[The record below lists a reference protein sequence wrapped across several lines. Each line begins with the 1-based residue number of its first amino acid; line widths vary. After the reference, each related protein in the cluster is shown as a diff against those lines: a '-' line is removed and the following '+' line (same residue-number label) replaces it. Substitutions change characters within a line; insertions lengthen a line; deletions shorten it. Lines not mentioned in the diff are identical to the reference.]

1 MILLILYIILSIL
14 ISRLILKS
22 NIFNIASFSLISYW
36 ATYPLERL
44 SISDLYQTINGIK
57 ERGIY
62 LYAIFGF
69 FFLLGVFIITKINPT
84 KVNFFASLNSK
95 NNLFFISIFL
105 GFLGLLCFSYTY
117 NFNILQYLDLNFG
130 ADNNGVVILS
140 RAERLSLLSKAKNAL
155 PYSIFFIPSITTL
168 LIAIK
173 KFGLRNLNNLFLSFI
188 IFLINIPILS
198 SYLIE
203 GDRTSLIK
211 LAGLVFFT
219 LLLNKNSV
227 FKSNKNYYLIQN
239 YRLNKKVL
247 INRIKVFFILVS
259 LVCILIF
266 IGMGRGN
273 GWKHSSRI
281 LINLSKQFETKMLP
295 TSEFRSVNY
304 TIDFALARDYINN
317 KKTEKMFTWDRVIFY
332 PLPTYVYKGI
342 FKENKPPNIGDAI
355 GLETKNYVFG
365 PQDNRKLG
373 YGLSPIAEGWINYK
387 YLGISFIGLIY
398 GLSIGLLQNFYNKI
412 SLDKINLLDIYIL
425 NTLAIVPLMMRAG
438 SAGIYNWIFSTSFVM
453 LLPILLITIF
463 QRKHQRKIK
472 VKISK
477 E

>member
-1 MILLILYIILSIL
+1 
-14 ISRLILKS
+14 
-22 NIFNIASFSLISYW
+22 
-36 ATYPLERL
+36 
-44 SISDLYQTINGIK
+44 
-57 ERGIY
+57 
-62 LYAIFGF
+62 
-69 FFLLGVFIITKINPT
+69 
-84 KVNFFASLNSK
+84 
-95 NNLFFISIFL
+95 
-105 GFLGLLCFSYTY
+105 
-117 NFNILQYLDLNFG
+117 
-130 ADNNGVVILS
+130 
-140 RAERLSLLSKAKNAL
+140 
-155 PYSIFFIPSITTL
+155 
-168 LIAIK
+168 
-173 KFGLRNLNNLFLSFI
+173 
-188 IFLINIPILS
+188 
-198 SYLIE
+198 
-203 GDRTSLIK
+203 
-211 LAGLVFFT
+211 
-219 LLLNKNSV
+219 
-227 FKSNKNYYLIQN
+227 
-239 YRLNKKVL
+239 
-247 INRIKVFFILVS
+247 
-259 LVCILIF
+259 
-266 IGMGRGN
+266 
-273 GWKHSSRI
+273 
-281 LINLSKQFETKMLP
+281 MLP

-342 FKENKPPNIGDAI
+342 FKEKKPPNIGDAI

-365 PQDNRKLG
+365 PQDNWKLG

-477 E
+477 EWY

>member
-1 MILLILYIILSIL
+1 MFLLTLYIILSIL

-44 SISDLYQTINGIK
+44 SIGDLYQTIDGIK

-62 LYAIFGF
+62 LYSIFGF
-69 FFLLGVFIITKINPT
+69 SFLLGVFIITKINPP
-84 KVNFFASLNSK
+84 KVNVFASLNSK

-105 GFLGLLCFSYTY
+105 GLLGLFCFSYTY
-117 NFNILQYLDLNFG
+117 DFDIPNYLDFNFG
-130 ADNNGVVILS
+130 TDSDGVVKLS

-173 KFGLRNLNNLFLSFI
+173 KFGLRNLNNLFLIFI
-188 IFLINIPILS
+188 IFLINIPILF
-198 SYLIE
+198 SYIIE

-211 LAGLVFFT
+211 FACVVFFT
-219 LLLNKNSV
+219 LLLTQNSVNESNKNS
-227 FKSNKNYYLIQN
+227 YLIEN
-239 YRLNKKVL
+239 FRLNKKIL
-247 INRIKVFFILVS
+247 INRIKIFFILLS
-259 LVCILIF
+259 LFCFLIF

-273 GWKHSSRI
+273 GWRHTSRI
-281 LINLSKQFETKMLP
+281 FLNLSKQIETKMLP

-304 TIDFALARDYINN
+304 TIDFALARDYLNN
-317 KKTEKMFTWDRVIFY
+317 KKTEKMFTWDKVIFY

-342 FKENKPPNIGDAI
+342 FKEKKPPNIGDAI
-355 GLETKNYVFG
+355 GLETKNYVYG

-373 YGLSPIAEGWINYK
+373 YGLSPIAEGWINSK
-387 YLGISFIGLIY
+387 YLGIAVIGLIY
-398 GLSIGLLQNFYNKI
+398 GFSIGLLQNFYNKI
-412 SLDKINLLDIYIL
+412 SLDKISLLDIYFL
-425 NTLAIVPLMMRAG
+425 NTLAIVPLIMRAG

-453 LLPILLITIF
+453 LLPILLVTIF
-463 QRKHQRKIK
+463 QRKTQLSNQRKIQNK
-472 VKISK
+472 
-477 E
+477 